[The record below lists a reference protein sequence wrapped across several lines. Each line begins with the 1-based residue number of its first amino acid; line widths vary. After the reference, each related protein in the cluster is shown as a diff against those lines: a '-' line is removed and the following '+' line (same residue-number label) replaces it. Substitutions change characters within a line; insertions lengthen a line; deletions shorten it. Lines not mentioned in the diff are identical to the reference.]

1 MLHTVKIKLM
11 FPGKKKKNL
20 PVDVIFLNTNLI
32 FIKIYYILCTK
43 QTSLN
48 SKKWNLQK

>member
-1 MLHTVKIKLM
+1 MMLHTIKIKFM
-11 FPGKKKKNL
+11 FPEKKKPKKLL

-32 FIKIYYILCTK
+32 FIQIYYILCTK

-48 SKKWNLQK
+48 SKK